1 MVFACGWLSAC
12 TPVTSVSPEHTQIN
26 IARTQS
32 LANTFPGRCSF
43 EQRIEDWFF
52 AHLPIEAGM

>member
-1 MVFACGWLSAC
+1 
-12 TPVTSVSPEHTQIN
+12 
-26 IARTQS
+26 

-52 AHLPIEAGM
+52 AHLPIEAEM